1 MGFFNKLKGGI
12 NAENQKQ
19 EKVEPSFA
27 KASEGK
33 AINTLEKEVETK
45 KEDNFSELMETEGEL
60 AVDVYQTDSDIV
72 VQSTIAGVKPE
83 DLDISVENDMLT
95 IRGKRA
101 SETKEEGKNYFYQ
114 ECYWGAFSRQIILP
128 EEVDP
133 NRIEASMKNGILTIR
148 LPKINRA
155 KMRKIAV
162 SAGEKRNNKRGKKES
177 SSAKSSEDKE

>member
-12 NAENQKQ
+12 TT
-19 EKVEPSFA
+19 EKEKESSSA
-27 KASEGK
+27 KATEDK
-33 AINTLEKEVETK
+33 EIKTLEKEVKTK
-45 KEDNFSELMETEGEL
+45 KEENFSELMETEGEL

-95 IRGKRA
+95 IRGKRT

-133 NRIEASMKNGILTIR
+133 NRIEASMKNGILTIK

-162 SAGEKRNNKRGKKES
+162 SAGEKRNNKREGKES